1 MTPLRATGR
10 TARRIARRIAH
21 RTAHRIARRNA
32 RCTPRRTQRPIAR
45 CATRRAELDAEVA
58 AYEAWEMRAELV
70 ISRAELVTSRA
81 ELEFQSALG
90 AEDVLERS
98 PVADSVKDKAGMAGQ
113 LGHICQLAEA
123 GGRLELILALAGRPG
138 GRMIRSLWVTLG
150 GCFPH
155 RWRMRAG
162 ARGPHTL
169 RSTGSRIGDGSTCS
183 AQKCCV
189 VPRRLACPGCYRR
202 LTRASGSGRT
212 ATKA

>member
-1 MTPLRATGR
+1 MTPLRAT
-10 TARRIARRIAH
+10 RRIARR
-21 RTAHRIARRNA
+21 
-32 RCTPRRTQRPIAR
+32 TPRRTARPTAR
-45 CATRRAELDAEVA
+45 CATRRAELDAEVS

-138 GRMIRSLWVTLG
+138 GRMI
-150 GCFPH
+150 
-155 RWRMRAG
+155 
-162 ARGPHTL
+162 
-169 RSTGSRIGDGSTCS
+169 
-183 AQKCCV
+183 
-189 VPRRLACPGCYRR
+189 
-202 LTRASGSGRT
+202 
-212 ATKA
+212 

>member
-32 RCTPRRTQRPIAR
+32 RCTPRRTQRPTAR

-98 PVADSVKDKAGMAGQ
+98 PVAEPVEDKAGMAGQ
-113 LGHICQLAEA
+113 LERICQLAEA
-123 GGRLELILALAGRPG
+123 GGRPELNLALAGRIKAG
-138 GRMIRSLWVTLG
+138 ERMGRSLWAVASCIG
-150 GCFPH
+150 GG
-155 RWRMRAG
+155 G
-162 ARGPHTL
+162 APAREGHAL
-169 RSTGSRIGDGSTCS
+169 
-183 AQKCCV
+183 
-189 VPRRLACPGCYRR
+189 
-202 LTRASGSGRT
+202 
-212 ATKA
+212 